1 MDSGAKYPVFKYFS
15 GEVNIMILRKLVLA
29 FLLLIGFSGFANA
42 QGAELRATVKSL
54 QGTAQVLTGTDPTQE
69 ELKTGSSI
77 GLWDSVNVGEKSKL
91 LLTWEGGLLASM
103 GELSTV
109 SLASEPRDGR
119 EVPSIQINSGIFRF
133 ATQQMQTGPFSV
145 NTPLVSIYPAT
156 DQPVDFS
163 VEVYTPET
171 TLVTVLSGQVIVTKL
186 NGAQNVV
193 PSCHNLL
200 IEEGKDAPDLLAV
213 PPEDINRLVE
223 QTTIPGTIVAASNE
237 CNIPAT
243 AETVPLQPP
252 QVAIAPDYYVGD
264 WDATDEYPPFEVS
277 ILPPVYPAAD
287 YIAVM
292 PGIGEFVIDIPYQV
306 DPAIINVYIQ
316 RFFCRRGIIFY
327 RDHLAGLRL
336 RQRELAGLMYLARMT
351 GDMNLLKLSQRRL
364 DQLNIRA
371 DWAAKHINK
380 LDRRF
385 TALERQQLNFSTR
398 LPRNADLSNIISKS
412 INSPRNL
419 AADRKLEDRLSS
431 DLNVQTRLGNM
442 AGEEIGNLRSRIAKE
457 PNLGKRLAMR
467 QELSRIQGNVASGQA
482 LVPKNQ
488 QQVDTMVRELAKADN
503 PDRRAQLEDK
513 LAGQLKRYDTAGSGD
528 LATQESLAALR
539 RDSNRIPNAQ
549 ARELFQNRAA
559 SLQQSIEA
567 RKQAESNAE
576 QTRNNIQDL
585 SKQAATERNPEK
597 RNELIGRLNDLSKSL
612 STVGPGTL
620 QFLEQQKLGKLPALR
635 SEPRAITGI
644 PEIQKPLEQQP
655 LERARQQQQLER
667 KKQTEQQ
674 LQQRQLDR
682 QKQVE
687 KRQQEFR
694 ERQVRQQNL
703 RQQQLLEHQ
712 KQLQQQTGQQ
722 RLQQQP
728 LEGQKQPDI
737 LQQGRQ
743 KQQVRQQELHQ
754 QQLLEK
760 QRDAEKRQSDLKQQ
774 QINQEQQRRLER
786 QKQQQELQ
794 RQQASRE
801 QTLRQQQIL
810 EQQRSQQIKQQ
821 QIKQQQVQQEQI
833 RQQQIREQQVRQQQ
847 LQQQQIQQQQLQQ
860 RRPPQV
866 APPAPLKK
874 PEDEKKP
881 K

>member
-1 MDSGAKYPVFKYFS
+1 MMLF
-15 GEVNIMILRKLVLA
+15 RKLVLA
-29 FLLLIGFSGFANA
+29 FWLLICFSGFANA
-42 QGAELRATVKSL
+42 QDAELRATVKSL
-54 QGTAQVLTGTDPTQE
+54 QGTAQVLTGSDSTQE
-69 ELKTGSSI
+69 ELKTGSLI
-77 GLWDSVNVGEKSKL
+77 RLWDSVNVGEKSKL
-91 LLTWEGGLLASM
+91 LLSWERGLLASM

-119 EVPSIQINSGIFRF
+119 EVPSIQIDSGIFRF
-133 ATQQMQTGPFSV
+133 ATQQMQTAPFSV

-186 NGAQNVV
+186 NGEQTVV

-200 IEEGKDAPDLLAV
+200 IEEGKDTPDLLAV

-223 QTTIPGTIVAASNE
+223 QTTIPGTIVAATNE
-237 CNIPAT
+237 CNVAAT

-252 QVAIAPDYYVGD
+252 QVAIASDYYIGD
-264 WDATDEYPPFEVS
+264 WDATDEYPAFEVS
-277 ILPPVYPAAD
+277 ILPPVYPGAD

-292 PGIGEFVIDIPYQV
+292 PGIGEFVFDIPYQV

-316 RFFCRRGIIFY
+316 RFFCRRGIFFY

-351 GDMNLLKLSQRRL
+351 GDMNLLRLSQRRL
-364 DQLNIRA
+364 DQVNIRA

-380 LDRRF
+380 LDR
-385 TALERQQLNFSTR
+385 QQLNFSTK
-398 LPRNADLSNIISKS
+398 LPRDADFSNIISKS

-419 AADRKLEDRLSS
+419 AIDRKFEDRLSS
-431 DLNVQTRLGNM
+431 DLNVQTRLANM
-442 AGEEIGNLRSRIAKE
+442 AGEEIGNLRTRIAKE

-467 QELSRIQGNVASGQA
+467 QELSRIQGDVASGQA

-488 QQVDTMVRELAKADN
+488 QQVDTIVRELAKADN

-528 LATQESLAALR
+528 LATRESLAALR
-539 RDSNRIPNAQ
+539 RDSNKIPNAQ
-549 ARELFQNRAA
+549 ARELFQNRVA

-612 STVGPGTL
+612 STIGPGTL

-667 KKQTEQQ
+667 QKQTEQP

-682 QKQVE
+682 QKEVE
-687 KRQQEFR
+687 KQQEEFR
-694 ERQVRQQNL
+694 EQQVRQQNL

-712 KQLQQQTGQQ
+712 KQLQQQTGPQ
-722 RLQQQP
+722 RLQQQH

-737 LQQGRQ
+737 RQQELQ
-743 KQQVRQQELHQ
+743 KQQVRQQELRQ
-754 QQLLEK
+754 QQLLER
-760 QRDAEKRQSDLKQQ
+760 QRDAEKRQSDLKQR
-774 QINQEQQRRLER
+774 QIRDQEQQRQLER

-810 EQQRSQQIKQQ
+810 EQQRNQQIKQQ
-821 QIKQQQVQQEQI
+821 QLQQEQI
-833 RQQQIREQQVRQQQ
+833 RQQQFREQQVRQQQ
-847 LQQQQIQQQQLQQ
+847 LQQQHIQQQQLQQ

-866 APPAPLKK
+866 SPPASIKR
-874 PEDEKKP
+874 PEDEKKTR
-881 K
+881 

>member
-1 MDSGAKYPVFKYFS
+1 M
-15 GEVNIMILRKLVLA
+15 MIFRKLVLA
-29 FLLLIGFSGFANA
+29 FSLLIGLSAFAYA
-42 QGAELRATVKSL
+42 QDAELRATVKSL
-54 QGTAQVLTGTDPTQE
+54 QGTAQVWTGADSAQE
-69 ELKTGSSI
+69 ELKTGSLVR
-77 GLWDSVNVGEKSKL
+77 LWDSVDVGEKSKL
-91 LLTWEGGLLASM
+91 LLTWERGPLVSI
-103 GELSTV
+103 GEMSTV

-133 ATQQMQTGPFSV
+133 ATQQMQSAPFSV

-171 TLVTVLSGQVIVTKL
+171 TLVTVLSGQVVVTKL
-186 NGAQNVV
+186 NGAQTVV

-200 IEEGKDAPDLLAV
+200 IEEGKDTPDLLAV

-223 QTTIPGTIVAASNE
+223 QTTIPGTIVATSNE

-243 AETVPLQPP
+243 AETLPLQPP
-252 QVAIAPDYYVGD
+252 QIAIAPDYYIGD
-264 WDATDEYPPFEVS
+264 WDTTDEYPAFEVS
-277 ILPPVYPAAD
+277 ILPPVYPSAD

-306 DPAIINVYIQ
+306 DPAIVNVYIQ
-316 RFFCRRGIIFY
+316 RFFCRRGIFFY

-336 RQRELAGLMYLARMT
+336 RHRELADLIYLARMT
-351 GDMNLLKLSQRRL
+351 GDMNLLRLSQRRL
-364 DQLNIRA
+364 DQVNIRA
-371 DWAAKHINK
+371 DWAAKHINN

-385 TALERQQLNFSTR
+385 TALDRQQLNFSTK
-398 LPRNADLSNIISKS
+398 LPRDADLSNIISKS

-419 AADRKLEDRLSS
+419 ASDRKFEDRLSS

-442 AGEEIGNLRSRIAKE
+442 AGEEIGNLRTRIARE

-467 QELSRIQGNVASGQA
+467 QELSRIQGGVANGQA
-482 LVPKNQ
+482 LIPKNQ
-488 QQVDTMVRELAKADN
+488 QQVDTIVRELAKADN
-503 PDRRAQLEDK
+503 PDRRAQLEEK

-539 RDSNRIPNAQ
+539 RDSNKIPNAQ
-549 ARELFQNRAA
+549 ARELFQNRVT

-567 RKQAESNAE
+567 RKHAESNAE

-597 RNELIGRLNDLSKSL
+597 RNELMGRLNDLSKSL
-612 STVGPGTL
+612 STIGPGTL

-655 LERARQQQQLER
+655 LERVRQQQQLER
-667 KKQTEQQ
+667 QKQTEQQ
-674 LQQRQLDR
+674 LQQRQFDR
-682 QKQVE
+682 QKEVE
-687 KRQQEFR
+687 KHQQELR
-694 ERQVRQQNL
+694 EQQVRQQNL
-703 RQQQLLEHQ
+703 RQQQLLERQ
-712 KQLQQQTGQQ
+712 KQLQPKTGQQ
-722 RLQQQP
+722 RLQQQH
-728 LEGQKQPDI
+728 LEGQKQPDTG
-737 LQQGRQ
+737 QQERQ

-760 QRDAEKRQSDLKQQ
+760 QREAEKRQSDLKQQ
-774 QINQEQQRRLER
+774 QIRQEQQRQLER
-786 QKQQQELQ
+786 QKQQDLQ

-810 EQQRSQQIKQQ
+810 EQQRNQQIKQD
-821 QIKQQQVQQEQI
+821 QI
-833 RQQQIREQQVRQQQ
+833 RQQQIRDQQVRQQQ
-847 LQQQQIQQQQLQQ
+847 LQQQHLQQ
-860 RRPPQV
+860 RRPPQIT
-866 APPAPLKK
+866 PPAPPKR
-874 PEDEKKP
+874 PEDERKP